1 MIRFGLRL
9 TLAGGREAAV
19 RLSIIGFAVALGVGM
34 LLTALAGINGVNA
47 QNDRYGWLNSG
58 NVPAAADATDPLWWD
73 LRIDT
78 FSGLT
83 LGRADVAATGP
94 RSVVPPGL
102 PRLPGPGEF
111 YASPALTRLLDG
123 TPAAQLADRFPGR
136 RIGTIG
142 PQALPSS
149 DSLLAV
155 VGYPPAELAD
165 RPAAVKVDRIATL
178 EPVSCPD
185 GCLAGIP
192 TIGLQLVLGVVS
204 VALIFPLLILI
215 GTATRLAAARREQRF
230 AAMRLVGATPR
241 QVSVVSAVESTVSA
255 VAGTLLGFGLF
266 HLFRDTVAAVPLTGD
281 PMFASDLSL
290 GPLAILGVA
299 VGVPLASALAARYA
313 LRRVQISPL
322 GVTRRTRSG
331 PPSAWRLIP
340 LLLGV
345 AELSFFLVG
354 PEPGTSTG
362 QILVFLPGILVIMVG
377 LVIAG
382 PWLTMAGARLLA
394 RRATRPATL
403 IAARRLADDPRAGF
417 RSVSGL
423 VLALFVTSVAV
434 GVMGSIVA
442 HDRVAVRAGSPDTMS
457 TLFRD
462 EENAPT
468 GDVVPAALTAVP
480 GVRAAVTVR
489 VAPAGLPK
497 PSGAFFTPDAL
508 ASCAEIARLGDAGRC
523 APGARVGW
531 VFTGLTGPDEWHGD
545 YPAAAVAP
553 ADLTKLKALSIVVGT
568 DGSARA
574 REGART
580 VIQNAYPMR
589 WGPTTDAEWRTQS
602 ARVLDGWKQ
611 LANVVVV
618 VSLVIAGGSLAVS
631 AAGGLTERKRPFSL
645 LRLTGVSLGTLR
657 RVVALESVTP
667 LLIAAA
673 VALSAGLL
681 AAHLF
686 LRAQLHYS
694 LTLPGLSFYAIVG
707 AGLVAS
713 LAVIASTLPL
723 LRRITGPEVA
733 RNE

>member
-9 TLAGGREAAV
+9 TLAGGREALV
-19 RLSIIGFAVALGVGM
+19 RLSIIAFAVALGVGM
-34 LLTALAGINGVNA
+34 LLTALAGINGVNS
-47 QNDRYGWLNSG
+47 QNNRYGWLESG
-58 NVPAAADATDPLWWD
+58 NVPAAADATDPLWWH

-78 FSGLT
+78 FSGET

-111 YASPALTRLLDG
+111 YASPALTELLAG
-123 TPAAQLADRFPGR
+123 TPAAQLGDRFPGH

-142 PQALPSS
+142 PEALPSPH
-149 DSLLAV
+149 SLLAV
-155 VGYPPAELAD
+155 VGYTPAELAA
-165 RPAAVKVDRIATL
+165 RPAATKVDRIATL
-178 EPVSCPD
+178 EPENCPD
-185 GCLAGIP
+185 GCLGGIP
-192 TIGLQLVLGVVS
+192 TAGLQLVLGVVS
-204 VALIFPLLILI
+204 VALIFPLLILV

-266 HLFRDTVAAVPLTGD
+266 YLFRDSMAAIPFTGD
-281 PMFASDLSL
+281 PMFPSDLSL

-299 VGVPLASALAARYA
+299 LGVPLASALSARFA

-322 GVTRRTRSG
+322 GVIRRALSR

-345 AELSFFLVG
+345 AELAFFLVG
-354 PEPGTSTG
+354 PKPGTSMG

-382 PWLTMAGARLLA
+382 PWLTRAGAVLLA

-403 IAARRLADDPRAGF
+403 IAARRLADDPRTGF
-417 RSVSGL
+417 RAVSGL

-442 HDRVAVRAGSPDTMS
+442 HDRTSVEAGSPGLMV

-462 EENAPT
+462 QETAPT
-468 GDVVPAALTAVP
+468 GDVVPAGLGAVP
-480 GVRAAVTVR
+480 GVGAAVTVR
-489 VAPAGLPK
+489 VAPDGLTK
-497 PSGAFFTPDAL
+497 PTGAWFTPDAL

-523 APGARVGW
+523 APGAQVGW
-531 VFTGLTGPDEWHGD
+531 VFTGLTGPEEWKGD
-545 YPAAAVAP
+545 YPAASVSP
-553 ADLTKLKALSIVVGT
+553 AELVKLKAQSLMVGT
-568 DGSARA
+568 DGSAQA

-580 VIQNAYPMR
+580 VIQHAYPMR
-589 WGPTTDAEWRTQS
+589 WGPITEGERQAQFT
-602 ARVLDGWKQ
+602 RVLDGWKQ

-631 AAGGLTERKRPFSL
+631 VAGGLIERKRPFSL

-673 VALSAGLL
+673 VALGAGLL

-686 LRAQLHYS
+686 LQAQLRYP
-694 LTLPGLSFYAIVG
+694 LTLPGFAFYAIVG
-707 AGLVAS
+707 AGLAAS
-713 LAVIASTLPL
+713 LAIIASTLPL